1 MNICWQMRNEF
12 YMYLK
17 ACPTCG
23 NTIPVGDLAVF
34 APKVDDSTCWHPICF
49 TCSYCNEHL
58 VDLTYC
64 KVKGTDLYCERHYA
78 EKMKRRCAACDEVS
92 WHYYLLLIGFFQIC
106 FRSAFTFSS
115 SLFAF
120 LWNFEIEMFSNNS
133 LLTTRGTENATMF
146 EKPITRCE
154 LWAITSSLGFSIRS
168 LHQIKVLFI

>member
-1 MNICWQMRNEF
+1 
-12 YMYLK
+12 MYFK

-34 APKVDDSTCWHPICF
+34 APKVDDSTCWHPSCF

-92 WHYYLLLIGFFQIC
+92 WHC
-106 FRSAFTFSS
+106 FVFTFNQLISS
-115 SLFAF
+115 FAF
-120 LWNFEIEMFSNNS
+120 QTLNILKLPLYFSLELLNENVFEQLIAYN
-133 LLTTRGTENATMF
+133 LLQRERHNVREAHYTELRET
-146 EKPITRCE
+146 I
-154 LWAITSSLGFSIRS
+154 
-168 LHQIKVLFI
+168 